1 MYFSYYQG
9 DPKTVRLSQLIAKY
23 KTLKHNHM
31 LNPAAIIPSTK
42 KHILMVSLNKSAK
55 SVTVVCF
62 QFAIFNLRKIHN

>member
-1 MYFSYYQG
+1 
-9 DPKTVRLSQLIAKY
+9 
-23 KTLKHNHM
+23 M

-62 QFAIFNLRKIHN
+62 QFAILTSVKFIIKLTEVIRREHK